1 MCRKDFWGAVGGV
14 LCLMRAGDMPLLGC
28 SDAPSVPVLRFG
40 LSPCGF
46 LCSEVTGGAI
56 CQLAVQLDTGF
67 FHGYVV

>member
-1 MCRKDFWGAVGGV
+1 
-14 LCLMRAGDMPLLGC
+14 MPLLGC